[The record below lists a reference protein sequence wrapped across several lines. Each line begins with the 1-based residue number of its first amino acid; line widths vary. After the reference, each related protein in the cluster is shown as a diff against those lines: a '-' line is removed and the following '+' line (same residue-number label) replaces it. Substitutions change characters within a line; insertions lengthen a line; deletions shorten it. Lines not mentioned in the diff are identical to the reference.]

1 MCIRDSPRCTAI
13 HVPGADVKDE
23 AELIQEAQQGDSQSF
38 GELVRTHQDRL
49 YNSVVHV
56 VGCPEEAYDVVQDT
70 FVQAMLKI
78 TSFNGQSKFYTW
90 IYRIAFNRAMTIQRR
105 HRPSVSVEHSRETTG
120 WDLLDPADPPAD
132 LLIRRERVTFVRQ
145 ALTELTEE
153 HRAVMVLREVDRYD
167 YDTIAT
173 ILEISVG
180 TVRSR
185 LHRARSQMRLTY
197 ERLQAAETVDSQVD

>member
-1 MCIRDSPRCTAI
+1 MGHAPDLP
-13 HVPGADVKDE
+13 
-23 AELIQEAQQGDSQSF
+23 
-38 GELVRTHQDRL
+38 
-49 YNSVVHV
+49 
-56 VGCPEEAYDVVQDT
+56 
-70 FVQAMLKI
+70 
-78 TSFNGQSKFYTW
+78 
-90 IYRIAFNRAMTIQRR
+90 
-105 HRPSVSVEHSRETTG
+105 
-120 WDLLDPADPPAD
+120 DLLDPADPPAD